1 MFSAHYE
8 AQIHLLIDCLSQLE
22 NHPVFALKGGTA
34 INLFVT
40 SMPRLSVDIDLTYLP
55 LKPRAEALREIQQE
69 ILGLKNGIER
79 HVPGASGEI
88 TMARDEVLK
97 RLVISTGAAVIKIE
111 PNPVFRGSVYPPVE
125 TSLCAEAREH
135 FQKSV
140 IAKTLDTADL
150 YGSKL
155 CAALDRQ
162 HPRDLFD
169 VGVLLRDQGITP
181 RIRRAFVVYL
191 SGHPGTMHELLNP
204 HFKDI
209 SDLYLNHFQG
219 MTDEEIPLETL
230 INIQH
235 QIPLLIRQSLDN
247 DEREFLI
254 SVKRG
259 SPKWDI
265 LGFNHLSD
273 LPALQWKLLNI
284 ARMDRTKHAESLRK
298 LEKALSA

>member
-1 MFSAHYE
+1 
-8 AQIHLLIDCLSQLE
+8 
-22 NHPVFALKGGTA
+22 
-34 INLFVT
+34 
-40 SMPRLSVDIDLTYLP
+40 MPRLSVDIDLTYLP
-55 LKPRAEALREIQQE
+55 LNPRTDALREIQQE
-69 ILGLKNGIER
+69 ILGLKDGIEQ

-88 TMARDEVLK
+88 IMAHDEVLK
-97 RLVISTGAAVIKIE
+97 RLVISTRAAVIKIE

-125 TSLCAEAREH
+125 TNLCAEAREY
-135 FQKSV
+135 FQKDV
-140 IAKTLDTADL
+140 RVRTLDIADL

-169 VGVLLRDQGITP
+169 IGILLKGQGITS

-191 SGHPGTMHELLNP
+191 SGHPRTMHELLNP
-204 HFKDI
+204 HFKNI
-209 SDLYLNHFQG
+209 SDLYVNHFLG
-219 MTDEEIPLETL
+219 MTDEEITLEEL
-230 INIQH
+230 IDIQ
-235 QIPLLIRQSLDN
+235 QQVPLLIRQSLDD
-247 DEREFLI
+247 DEREFLL

-265 LGFNHLSD
+265 LGFNHLGD

-298 LEKALSA
+298 LEKVLSA